1 MRLVGRRIKD
11 KKILRRT
18 WKFLRSGVVE
28 KRTFRDTRLGTPQG
42 GIISPLL
49 ANLYL
54 HELDQYMERYTSL
67 PEREKGKRRQQ
78 GLGNFT
84 FARYADDF
92 VVLCN
97 GSRTQAEQMREELY
111 EFLKTQLHLELS
123 KEKTQITHLND
134 GFKFLGF

>member
-1 MRLVGRRIKD
+1 M
-11 KKILRRT
+11 
-18 WKFLRSGVVE
+18 FLPKPLSPSG
-28 KRTFRDTRLGTPQG
+28 
-42 GIISPLL
+42 
-49 ANLYL
+49 
-54 HELDQYMERYTSL
+54 SL
-67 PEREKGKRRQQ
+67 IND
-78 GLGNFT
+78 NFT